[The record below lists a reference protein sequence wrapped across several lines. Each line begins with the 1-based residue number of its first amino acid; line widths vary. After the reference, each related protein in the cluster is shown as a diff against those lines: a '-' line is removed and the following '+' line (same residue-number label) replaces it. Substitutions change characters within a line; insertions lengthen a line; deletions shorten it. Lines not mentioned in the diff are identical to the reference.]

1 MANWGLNVVKQYQ
14 RLVVFTFG
22 SYTGTRG
29 PGLRWLWPLVDG
41 GTGMYTGIGSG
52 TGETRNWVAAAGAAA
67 GKPGVV
73 VDYVP
78 VYASPCGMGF
88 AYWEM

>member
-29 PGLRWLWPLVDG
+29 PGLRWLWPFVNNGTDTVDLREVPVP
-41 GTGMYTGIGSG
+41 MARPS
-52 TGETRNWVAAAGAAA
+52 AAASEPAPA
-67 GKPGVV
+67 
-73 VDYVP
+73 
-78 VYASPCGMGF
+78 
-88 AYWEM
+88 